1 MFLIFPF
8 GDIFTFAVVR
18 LMIIFL
24 ILILSTGMFCA
35 SLLPLRILIEA
46 HISVPHIRRLIGLR
60 GVQNPTGA
68 GGEGGAGTVLRHTD
82 NRGIPDKKLGSA
94 ELSI

>member
-8 GDIFTFAVVR
+8 GDIFTFAFVR

-35 SLLPLRILIEA
+35 SFPPFRILIEA

-68 GGEGGAGTVLRHTD
+68 GGEGGAGTVLRPRD
-82 NRGIPDKKLGSA
+82 NRHKDTKLGSA

>member
-8 GDIFTFAVVR
+8 GDIFTFAFVR
-18 LMIIFL
+18 HMINF
-24 ILILSTGMFCA
+24 LILSTGMFCA

-46 HISVPHIRRLIGLR
+46 HVSVPHIWGLVGLR

-68 GGEGGAGTVLRHTD
+68 GGEGGAGTVLRPRD
-82 NRGIPDKKLGSA
+82 NRHKDT
-94 ELSI
+94 